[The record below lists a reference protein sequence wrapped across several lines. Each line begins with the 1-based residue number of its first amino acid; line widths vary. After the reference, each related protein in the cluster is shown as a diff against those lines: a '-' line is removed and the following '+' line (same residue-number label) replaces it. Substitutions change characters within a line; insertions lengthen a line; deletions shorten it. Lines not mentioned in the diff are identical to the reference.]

1 MISQLDGFVT
11 HYGLSA
17 IFVLMTLESL
27 CIPISSE
34 VVMSF
39 AGYLVYRG
47 HLPLMGVIAIAT
59 LANLIGSWL
68 AYIIGAHGG
77 RALILRWGR
86 YILLSESHLQRAERW
101 FARHG
106 NLSVFVG
113 RVLPGVRTF
122 ISLPAGIGRMPLA
135 RFFVFSAIGSCIWN
149 TALTVFGYQLGK
161 HWELVDTY
169 LKPLTVLGAVVLI
182 ACVLWYWFGRSRTA
196 RRHSARQTGHRP

>member
-1 MISQLDGFVT
+1 MIPQLDIFVT
-11 HYGLSA
+11 YYGLSA

-27 CIPISSE
+27 CIPIPSE

-47 HLPLMGVIAIAT
+47 HLPLLGVIVIAT
-59 LANLIGSWL
+59 LANLVGSWL
-68 AYIIGAHGG
+68 AYLIGVYGG
-77 RALILRWGR
+77 RAFILRWGR
-86 YILLSESHLQRAERW
+86 YVLLNEAHLQRAETW

-106 NLSVFVG
+106 SLSVCIG

-135 RFFVFSAIGSCIWN
+135 RFFLFSAIGSWIWN

-161 HWELVDTY
+161 HWELVDIY

-182 ACVLWYWFGRSRTA
+182 AGVLWYWFGRSRTT
-196 RRHSARQTGHRP
+196 RRHSARQTEHRP